1 MPELKI
7 AIILGSS
14 RPQRV
19 GGIVAD
25 WVSDMAANRSDA
37 SFELIDLLDVGLPF
51 LDEGLPPATGVYGNQ
66 HTRDWAARIGAFD
79 GFVFVTPEYN
89 HSVPAVLK
97 NALDF
102 VYAEW
107 NNKAAGIVT
116 YGTASGIRAAEQLRL
131 ILAELQVATVRAQLA
146 LDSYRDFEN
155 FYDFKPTER
164 HTEALNTMLD
174 QVISWGTA
182 LKRLRSEAP
191 AR

>member
-1 MPELKI
+1 LPELKI

-14 RPQRV
+14 RPNRV

-25 WVSDMAANRSDA
+25 WVSDMGGKRGDA

-51 LDEGLPPATGVYGNQ
+51 FDEGLPPATGVYENQ
-66 HTRDWAARIGAFD
+66 HTRDWAARIASFD
-79 GFVFVTPEYN
+79 GFVIVTPEYN

-107 NNKAAGIVT
+107 NNKAAGIVS
-116 YGTASGIRAAEQLRL
+116 YGAASGIRAAEQLRL
-131 ILAELQVATVRAQLA
+131 ILAELQVATVRAQLT

-155 FYDFKPTER
+155 FYDFQPAER
-164 HTEALNTMLD
+164 HAEALNTLLD

-182 LKRLRSEAP
+182 LRAVRA
-191 AR
+191 